1 MSALRA
7 ALADFIDYAGLFP
20 PAALDL
26 QTTVAN
32 HDRYACSSEGWMLG
46 RLVVPLSRLDEVAA
60 VLARS
65 PAPERN
71 WQIAALAGAGDGIES
86 ALAAIGRFRASPGT
100 AGVTVSALETVP
112 PGVDAVPTQAGDLVT
127 LERFVEVPLDAT
139 RDTWLDALTGV
150 GCNAK
155 VRTGGLT
162 ADRFPSPASLA
173 SLLAACAHRGLPLK
187 ATAGLHHA
195 MHGAYRLTYESG
207 SPTGLMHGFLNLLVA
222 ALILRTAAG
231 TTADARRALEV
242 RDPREFTLGEDA
254 ISWEGRAFTATAC
267 ADTRTHLLRS
277 VGSCSFDEPV
287 ADLRGLGWLPRDP
300 SARVRRD

>member
-1 MSALRA
+1 
-7 ALADFIDYAGLFP
+7 
-20 PAALDL
+20 
-26 QTTVAN
+26 
-32 HDRYACSSEGWMLG
+32 MLG

-71 WQIAALAGAGDGIES
+71 WEIAALVGAGDRMES
-86 ALAAIGRFRASPGT
+86 VPAAIGRFHASPGT
-100 AGVTVSALETVP
+100 AGVTVSALEAAP

-231 TTADARRALEV
+231 TAADARARARGARSPGVHAGRRRDQLGRPRVHRGCMRRHAHAPAALGGLVLV
-242 RDPREFTLGEDA
+242 RRACRGPARAWMVAPGSVSACPPGLKSRRHIGSFRRHIGQDRRHIREFRRYIGKP
-254 ISWEGRAFTATAC
+254 GRQ
-267 ADTRTHLLRS
+267 
-277 VGSCSFDEPV
+277 
-287 ADLRGLGWLPRDP
+287 
-300 SARVRRD
+300 RR

>member
-71 WQIAALAGAGDGIES
+71 WEIAALVGAGDRMES
-86 ALAAIGRFRASPGT
+86 VPAAIGRFHASPGT
-100 AGVTVSALETVP
+100 AGVTVSALEAAP

-195 MHGAYRLTYESG
+195 MHGA
-207 SPTGLMHGFLNLLVA
+207 TGLP
-222 ALILRTAAG
+222 T
-231 TTADARRALEV
+231 RAEV
-242 RDPREFTLGEDA
+242 R
-254 ISWEGRAFTATAC
+254 
-267 ADTRTHLLRS
+267 
-277 VGSCSFDEPV
+277 
-287 ADLRGLGWLPRDP
+287 RG
-300 SARVRRD
+300 